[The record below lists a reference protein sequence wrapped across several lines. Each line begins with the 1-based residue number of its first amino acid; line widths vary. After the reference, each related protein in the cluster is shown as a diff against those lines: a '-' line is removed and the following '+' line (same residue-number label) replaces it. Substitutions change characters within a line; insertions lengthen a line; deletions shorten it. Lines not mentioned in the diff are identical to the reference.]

1 MQVGE
6 ATTVRYANADAMD
19 VMIPMIMGS
28 PPISRIMG
36 PRTATVPA
44 LLNKLVSKPVI
55 ITETNHLTIVAS
67 LKIISK

>member
-6 ATTVRYANADAMD
+6 ATTVRYANADEMD

-44 LLNKLVSKPVI
+44 LLNKLVNKPVI